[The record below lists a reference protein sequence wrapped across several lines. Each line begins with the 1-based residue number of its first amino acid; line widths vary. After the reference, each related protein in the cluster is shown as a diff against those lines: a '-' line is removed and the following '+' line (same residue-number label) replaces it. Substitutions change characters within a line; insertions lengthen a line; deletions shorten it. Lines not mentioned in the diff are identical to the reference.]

1 MKERK
6 SILIVDDDPGMTDTL
21 SDILFEKGYDV
32 DTTDNGYQAIKMVKK
47 KAYDFALMDIKMP
60 GINGVETFKKVHEIN
75 PETKVIMMTAYFV
88 NDLIKEA
95 LKGGI
100 FDIFH
105 KPLDIGKVIKMIEKY
120 KI

>member
-1 MKERK
+1 MKESK

-47 KAYDFALMDIKMP
+47 KSYDFALMDIKMP
-60 GINGVETFKKVHEIN
+60 GINGVETFKKVHKIN

-95 LKGGI
+95 PEGGV

-105 KPLDIGKVIKMIEKY
+105 KPLDIEKVIKIIEK
-120 KI
+120 